1 MYEFALEHV
10 RSRTPIDNGQK
21 IVYYTRIEIT
31 NIHMGRTE
39 FRCGIQKYAIEYKT
53 IHSVYI
59 KLYRWGNTKHLLRT
73 RKRNLKKIIIFFTN
87 NLLYLYRIL
96 CEK

>member
-39 FRCGIQKYAIEYKT
+39 FRCGIQKYAIEYNT

-59 KLYRWGNTKHLLRT
+59 KLYRWGNTQHFATLASYSKKKFEKDNHLFH
-73 RKRNLKKIIIFFTN
+73 K
-87 NLLYLYRIL
+87 
-96 CEK
+96 

>member
-31 NIHMGRTE
+31 NIHMGGTE
-39 FRCGIQKYAIEYKT
+39 FRCGI
-53 IHSVYI
+53 
-59 KLYRWGNTKHLLRT
+59 
-73 RKRNLKKIIIFFTN
+73 
-87 NLLYLYRIL
+87 
-96 CEK
+96 